1 LPNTWSIAFES
12 NKSLYFEYFSGDYH
26 ISLTYNGEHIHDS
39 PYYLN
44 LRARPPTATIE
55 PIEFY
60 VN

>member
-1 LPNTWSIAFES
+1 LPLNQINLFIS
-12 NKSLYFEYFSGDYH
+12 NIFLGDYH